1 MPKLSLPSR
10 EMTKGVPLIW
20 ADLGLIVAAV
30 LGSVKVPP
38 LMEALCIDDGSLVM
52 LPPHVIVCCD

>member
-1 MPKLSLPSR
+1 
-10 EMTKGVPLIW
+10 MTKGVPLIW